1 MKLFKR
7 GKEQPKTRIVVHVE
21 KIKDTTPAFAV
32 VRSVVQTPRWDV
44 QREKFQGFDSPPG
57 RF

>member
-1 MKLFKR
+1 MTLFKKC
-7 GKEQPKTRIVVHVE
+7 KEQPQTRIIHIE
-21 KIKDTTPAFAV
+21 EIEDTTPLSAI

-44 QREKFQGFDSPPG
+44 HREQFQGFDSPPG

>member
-1 MKLFKR
+1 MTLFKR
-7 GKEQPKTRIVVHVE
+7 GKEQPKTRIVHIR
-21 KIKDTTPAFAV
+21 KTQDTTPASAI

-44 QREKFQGFDSPPG
+44 RRDEFRGFDSPPG